1 MARSS
6 AGPQELAYY
15 EGLVFKTAAM
25 YSPLV
30 EEDFEDVQQL
40 LRVKVWKALAAYDP
54 ARSKLPIERYVFSCV
69 RNQVKDILKRKR
81 RNELYIDDFGQL
93 DNSRDYFEA
102 KFLAETHDECYSDIE
117 EEPPLV
123 PSTLTSVERRVVCLL
138 YAGYSTREIATQ
150 LEVRG
155 AVVAVHVQSIRLK
168 MSDWRPV
175 EIAEVVAA

>member
-1 MARSS
+1 MPRTS

-40 LRVKVWKALAAYDP
+40 LRMKVWRALAAYDP
-54 ARSKLPIERYVFSCV
+54 ARSKLPVERYVFSCV

-81 RNELYIDDFGQL
+81 RNEVYIDDFGQL

-102 KFLAETHDECYSDIE
+102 KFLAETHEETYADIE
-117 EEPPLV
+117 EEPPLI
-123 PSTLTSVERRVVCLL
+123 PSTLSVLERRIVCLL
-138 YAGYSTREIATQ
+138 YAGYSTRETAAK
-150 LEVRG
+150 LELRS
-155 AVVAVHVQSIRLK
+155 AVITASLQSIRVK
-168 MSDWRPV
+168 MSDWRPPV
-175 EIAEVVAA
+175 EQAVAA